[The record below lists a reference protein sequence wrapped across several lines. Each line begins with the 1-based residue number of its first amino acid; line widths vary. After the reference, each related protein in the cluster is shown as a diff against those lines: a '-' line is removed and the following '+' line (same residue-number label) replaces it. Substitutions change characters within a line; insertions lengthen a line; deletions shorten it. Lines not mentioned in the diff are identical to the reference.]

1 MDKEIL
7 TFVNIEN
14 AKKHYHIKTPIFLG
28 DTDIEKVLASNKFS
42 FGEKSS

>member
-14 AKKHYHIKTPIFLG
+14 AKKYYHIKTPIFLG
-28 DTDIEKVLASNKFS
+28 DTDIEQVFVW
-42 FGEKSS
+42 